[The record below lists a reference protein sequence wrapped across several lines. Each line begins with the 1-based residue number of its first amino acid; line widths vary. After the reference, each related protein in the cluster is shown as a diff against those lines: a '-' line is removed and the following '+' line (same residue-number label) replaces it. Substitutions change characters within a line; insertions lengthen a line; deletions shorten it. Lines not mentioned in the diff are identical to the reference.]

1 MELFCENNQ
10 VRVKGLEILFFWKI
24 LRTFLMDGS
33 LIVFTKKLLHRCL
46 TESLI
51 RICIHKS
58 EPFSCK
64 YSVKKLYFFAKLS

>member
-33 LIVFTKKLLHRCL
+33 LIVFTKK
-46 TESLI
+46 TPS
-51 RICIHKS
+51 
-58 EPFSCK
+58 
-64 YSVKKLYFFAKLS
+64 